1 MDDEW
6 RAIAADLIG
15 MAAADAAL
23 REELACEGSLFDG
36 YHPRMERLHLQNAA
50 RLEAIL
56 DAHGWPGRSRVGE
69 QAACAAWVILQHAIS
84 NPSLMRR
91 GLEILRAAA
100 ESGDASLLEVAMLE
114 DRVRTYEGRQQRYG
128 THYDWDESGE
138 LSPLPIEDE
147 ARVDE
152 RRAVIGL
159 PSLAEDVHRRRTAM
173 GADRERPPADL
184 AGRRRQHEEWLRRVG
199 WRERLTRT

>member
-15 MAAADAAL
+15 MAARDAAL
-23 REELACEGSLFDG
+23 REELAGEGSLFEG
-36 YHPRMERLHLQNAA
+36 YHPRMEALHLQNSA

-69 QAACAAWVILQHAIS
+69 QAAYAAWVVLQHAIS
-84 NPSLMRR
+84 SPTLMRR

-100 ESGDASLLEVAMLE
+100 EIGEVSPLEVAMLE

-128 THYDWDESGE
+128 TQYDWDESGE
-138 LSPLPIEDE
+138 FSPLAIEDE
-147 ARVDE
+147 AQVDA
-152 RRAVIGL
+152 RRAAIGL
-159 PSLAEDVHRRRTAM
+159 PLLAEDIHRRRAAM
-173 GADRERPPADL
+173 SADRERPPADPI
-184 AGRRRQHEEWLRRVG
+184 GRRRRQDEWLWRVG
-199 WRERLTRT
+199 WRERSTRT